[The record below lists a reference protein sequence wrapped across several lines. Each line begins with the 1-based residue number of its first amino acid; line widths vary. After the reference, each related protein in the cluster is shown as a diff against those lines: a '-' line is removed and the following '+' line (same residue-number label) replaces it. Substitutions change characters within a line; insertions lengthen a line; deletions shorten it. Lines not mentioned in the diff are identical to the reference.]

1 MGTSAT
7 MRVPRLHVPTA
18 LTTLATHKVSAS
30 RHIALD
36 AARCSVF
43 ETIHNPER
51 VRQGTKVLRARLRGP
66 SMIEYYGEPISSL
79 KQLTAG
85 QPLALRDFHEEQRLA
100 DLAARRARGK
110 VTPKKGEGRRAAM
123 KRR

>member
-1 MGTSAT
+1 

-85 QPLALRDFHEEQRLA
+85 QPLALRDFHEEQRCVDKDLRSSSPALTIVSA
-100 DLAARRARGK
+100 DSQIWLQGGHEAR
-110 VTPKKGEGRRAAM
+110 
-123 KRR
+123 